1 MPAAVSTQQKGVDMR
16 PTNIAGLACG
26 LLAIFASPVRA
37 FDINRLQN
45 IGQSDLRLLS
55 EDLGAALSYHPQTP
69 TEPLG
74 VTGFDVGLSVTMSK
88 IANKDALARG
98 VSGSVPSYLPVPTLR
113 ANKGL
118 PLGFD
123 VGLMYSKI
131 PGTDISLW
139 GAEGRWAFLR
149 GGIAAPAVGLRG
161 TYTKLTGVD
170 QLDLSTKGLD
180 LSASKGF
187 AMLTPYI
194 GVGRTWITSTP
205 HVANLG
211 AEDFALNKFF
221 VGAGF
226 NLFLFNMNFEV
237 DQTGKSTA
245 YSLKAGIRF

>member
-1 MPAAVSTQQKGVDMR
+1 MKSGTMK
-16 PTNIAGLACG
+16 GLACT
-26 LLAIFASPVRA
+26 LLSLFAASAWA

-45 IGQSDLRLLS
+45 VAQGDFRLLS
-55 EDLGAALSYHPQTP
+55 EDVGAALSYHPQTP

-74 VTGFDVGLSVTMSK
+74 VTGFDVGVSLTMSK
-88 IANKDALARG
+88 IANKDALSRG

-123 VGLMYSKI
+123 VGLMYSKV
-131 PGTDISLW
+131 PGSDISLW
-139 GAEGRWAFLR
+139 GGEARWAFIK
-149 GGIAAPAVGLRG
+149 GGIAEPAVGVRG

-170 QLDLSTKGLD
+170 QLDMSTKGLD

-187 AMLTPYI
+187 AMLTPYVGI
-194 GVGRTWITSTP
+194 GRTWINSSP

-211 AEDFALNKFF
+211 KEDFALNKFF
-221 VGAGF
+221 FGAGF
-226 NLFLFNMNFEV
+226 KLLLFNMNAEL
-237 DQTGKSTA
+237 DRTGHSTA